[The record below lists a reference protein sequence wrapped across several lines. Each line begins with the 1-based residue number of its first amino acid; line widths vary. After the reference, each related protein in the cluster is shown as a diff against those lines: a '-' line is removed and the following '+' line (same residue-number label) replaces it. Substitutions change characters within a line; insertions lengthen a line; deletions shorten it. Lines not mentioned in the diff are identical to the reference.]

1 MKIIRY
7 FLEFILVIF
16 FFLVFKIIGLKLSSD
31 LGEIIGKYFGPLF
44 RKKTIAKKNI
54 LIAFP
59 NFNEKSINEM
69 IERMWKNIGRIF
81 GEYIH
86 INKFSIIDNNKKKIV
101 FTNRDNVEILK
112 KNNKPIVFFSGH
124 FANFEL
130 MAKCLQELGF
140 DIGAIY
146 RPLNNIFLNP
156 IMEFIRKKYIC
167 PIQIE
172 KGSNGTKKLIKHI
185 SNNNP
190 LALMVDQRLS
200 SSIRVPFFD
209 QPATTTITP
218 AQLAIKY
225 DALLVPVFLKR
236 LEKTNFEFFIE
247 EPLIT
252 NRTNDYDKDIF
263 NITQI
268 MNIKIEEFIK
278 RDPAHW
284 LWSHDR
290 WK

>member
-7 FLEFILVIF
+7 FLEFFIVLIF
-16 FFLVFKIIGLKLSSD
+16 FIIFKVIGVKLSSD

-59 NFNEKSINEM
+59 DLNEKSINEM
-69 IERMWKNIGRIF
+69 IDRMWKNIGRIF

-86 INKFSIIDNNKKKIV
+86 INKFSIIDPKKIKIV
-101 FTNRDNVEILK
+101 FANKNNFEMLK
-112 KNNKPIVFFSGH
+112 KNNKPVVFFSGH

-140 DIGAIY
+140 NIGAIY

-218 AQLAIKY
+218 AQLTIKY

>member
-7 FLEFILVIF
+7 FLEFFIVIIF
-16 FFLVFKIIGLKLSSD
+16 FIIFKIIGLKLSSD

-59 NFNEKSINEM
+59 DLNEKSINEM

-86 INKFSIIDNNKKKIV
+86 INKFSIIDQKKIKIV
-101 FTNRDNVEILK
+101 FANKNNFELLK

-140 DIGAIY
+140 NIGAIY

-185 SNNNP
+185 STNSP
-190 LALMVDQRLS
+190 LALMIDQRLS
-200 SSIRVPFFD
+200 SSIRVPFFN
-209 QPATTTITP
+209 QPASTTTTP

-225 DALLVPVFLKR
+225 DALLIPVFLKR

-247 EPLIT
+247 EPLII
-252 NRTNDYDKDIF
+252 NRTSDYDKDIF

-268 MNIKIEEFIK
+268 MNKKIEEFIK

>member
-16 FFLVFKIIGLKLSSD
+16 FFLIFKIIGLKLSSK

-44 RKKTIAKKNI
+44 RKKAIAKKNI

-59 NFNEKSINEM
+59 NINETS
-69 IERMWKNIGRIF
+69 IDEIIDNMWRNIGSIF

-86 INKFSIIDNNKKKIV
+86 INKFSILDEEKNKIV
-101 FTNRDNVEILK
+101 FTNKNNLQILK
-112 KNNKPIVFFSGH
+112 NNKKPIVFFSGH

-130 MAKCLQELGF
+130 MAKCLRELEF
-140 DIGAIY
+140 NIGAIY

-167 PIQIE
+167 SIQIE
-172 KGSNGTKKLIKHI
+172 KGSAGTKKLIKHI
-185 SNNNP
+185 STNNP
-190 LALMVDQRLS
+190 LALMIDQRLS
-200 SSIRVPFFD
+200 SSIRVPFFN
-209 QPATTTITP
+209 QPATTTSTP
-218 AQLAIKY
+218 AQLSIKY

-236 LEKTNFEFFIE
+236 LKKTKYEFFIE
-247 EPLIT
+247 EPLVVKKT
-252 NRTNDYDKDIF
+252 NNYEKDIF
-263 NITQI
+263 NITEI
-268 MNIKIEEFIK
+268 MNKKIEEFIK
-278 RDPAHW
+278 VDPANW

>member
-7 FLEFILVIF
+7 FLEFLLVIF
-16 FFLVFKIIGLKLSSD
+16 FFLIFKIIGLKLSSD

-69 IERMWKNIGRIF
+69 IDRMWKNIGRIF

-86 INKFSIIDNNKKKIV
+86 INKFSIIDNSKKKIV
-101 FTNRDNVEILK
+101 FTNRDDAEILK

>member
-44 RKKTIAKKNI
+44 RKRTIAKKNI

-69 IERMWKNIGRIF
+69 IDRMWKNIGRIF

-86 INKFSIIDNNKKKIV
+86 INKFSIIDNSKKKIV
-101 FTNRDNVEILK
+101 FTNRNDMEILK

-140 DIGAIY
+140 NIGAIY

-252 NRTNDYDKDIF
+252 NQTNDYDKDIF

>member
-7 FLEFILVIF
+7 FIEFILVIF
-16 FFLVFKIIGLKLSSD
+16 CFLIFKIIGLKLSSN

-44 RKKTIAKKNI
+44 RKKVIAKKNI

-59 NFNEKSINEM
+59 DLSEKSIDEM
-69 IERMWKNIGRIF
+69 IDHMWKNIGRIF

-86 INKFSIIDNNKKKIV
+86 INKFSIIDRKKNKIV
-101 FTNRDNVEILK
+101 FVNKNNVEILK

-140 DIGAIY
+140 NIGAIY

-172 KGSNGTKKLIKHI
+172 KGSAGTKKLLKHI
-185 SNNNP
+185 STNNP
-190 LALMVDQRLS
+190 LALMIDQRLS
-200 SSIRVPFFD
+200 SSIRVPFFN
-209 QPATTTITP
+209 QPATTTTTP

-247 EPLIT
+247 DPLIIK
-252 NRTNDYDKDIF
+252 RTNDYEKDIF

-268 MNIKIEEFIK
+268 MNKKIEEFIE
-278 RDPAHW
+278 RDPSHW

>member
-44 RKKTIAKKNI
+44 RKRTIAKKNI

-86 INKFSIIDNNKKKIV
+86 VNKFSIIDNNKKKIV
-101 FTNRDNVEILK
+101 FTNRNNMEILK

-140 DIGAIY
+140 NIGAIY

-167 PIQIE
+167 PTQIE

-218 AQLAIKY
+218 AQLTIKY

>member
-7 FLEFILVIF
+7 FLEFFIVIIF
-16 FFLVFKIIGLKLSSD
+16 FIIFKIIGLKLSSD

-59 NFNEKSINEM
+59 DLNEKSINEM

-86 INKFSIIDNNKKKIV
+86 INKFSIIDQKKIKIV
-101 FTNRDNVEILK
+101 FANKNNFELLK
-112 KNNKPIVFFSGH
+112 KNNKPVVFFSGH

-140 DIGAIY
+140 NIGAIY

-185 SNNNP
+185 STNGP
-190 LALMVDQRLS
+190 LALMIDQRLS
-200 SSIRVPFFD
+200 SSIRVPFFN
-209 QPATTTITP
+209 QSASTTTTP

-225 DALLVPVFLKR
+225 DALLIPVFLKR

-247 EPLIT
+247 EPLII
-252 NRTNDYDKDIF
+252 NRTSDYDKDIF

-268 MNIKIEEFIK
+268 MNKKIEEFIK

>member
-44 RKKTIAKKNI
+44 RKRTIAKKNI

-69 IERMWKNIGRIF
+69 IDRMWKNIGRIF

-101 FTNRDNVEILK
+101 FTNRNNAEILK

-140 DIGAIY
+140 NIGAIY

-247 EPLIT
+247 EPLII
-252 NRTNDYDKDIF
+252 NKTNDYDKDIF
-263 NITQI
+263 NITQS
-268 MNIKIEEFIK
+268 MNKKIEEFIK

>member
-1 MKIIRY
+1 MKVIRY
-7 FLEFILVIF
+7 FLEFFIVIIF
-16 FFLVFKIIGLKLSSD
+16 FIIFKIIGLKFSSD
-31 LGEIIGKYFGPLF
+31 FGAIIGKYFGPLF
-44 RKKTIAKKNI
+44 RKKIIAKKNI

-59 NFNEKSINEM
+59 DLNEKSINEM
-69 IERMWKNIGRIF
+69 IDRMWKNIGRIF

-86 INKFSIIDNNKKKIV
+86 INKFSVIDQKKIV
-101 FTNRDNVEILK
+101 FTNKSNIEILN

-140 DIGAIY
+140 NIGAIY

-185 SNNNP
+185 STNSP
-190 LALMVDQRLS
+190 LALMIDQRLS
-200 SSIRVPFFD
+200 SSIRVPFFN
-209 QPATTTITP
+209 QPASTTTTP

-225 DALLVPVFLKR
+225 DALLIPVFLKR

-247 EPLIT
+247 EPLII
-252 NRTNDYDKDIF
+252 NRTSDYDKDIF
-263 NITQI
+263 NITQS
-268 MNIKIEEFIK
+268 MNKKIEEFVK

>member
-7 FLEFILVIF
+7 FLEFFIVIIF
-16 FFLVFKIIGLKLSSD
+16 FIIFKIIGLKLSSD

-59 NFNEKSINEM
+59 DLNEKSINEM

-86 INKFSIIDNNKKKIV
+86 INKFSIIDQKKIKIV
-101 FTNRDNVEILK
+101 FANKNNFELLK
-112 KNNKPIVFFSGH
+112 KNNEPVVFFSGH

-140 DIGAIY
+140 NIGAIY

-185 SNNNP
+185 STNGP
-190 LALMVDQRLS
+190 LALMIDQRLS
-200 SSIRVPFFD
+200 SSIRVPFFN
-209 QPATTTITP
+209 QPASTTTTP

-225 DALLVPVFLKR
+225 DALLIPVFLKR

-247 EPLIT
+247 EPLII
-252 NRTNDYDKDIF
+252 NRTSDYDKDIF

-268 MNIKIEEFIK
+268 MNKKIEEFIK

>member
-44 RKKTIAKKNI
+44 RKRTIAKKNI

-69 IERMWKNIGRIF
+69 IDRMWKNIGRIF

-86 INKFSIIDNNKKKIV
+86 INKFSIIDNSKKKIV
-101 FTNRDNVEILK
+101 FTNRDDVKILK

-130 MAKCLQELGF
+130 MAKCLRELEF
-140 DIGAIY
+140 NIGAIY

-172 KGSNGTKKLIKHI
+172 KGSAGTKRLIKHI
-185 SNNNP
+185 STKNP
-190 LALMVDQRLS
+190 LALMIDQRLS
-200 SSIRVPFFD
+200 SSIHVPFFN
-209 QPATTTITP
+209 QPATTTTTP

-236 LEKTNFEFFIE
+236 LKKTNYEFFIE
-247 EPLIT
+247 EPLVVKKT
-252 NRTNDYDKDIF
+252 NNYEKDIF
-263 NITQI
+263 NITEI
-268 MNIKIEEFIK
+268 MNKKIEEFMNGN
-278 RDPAHW
+278 
-284 LWSHDR
+284 
-290 WK
+290 

>member
-59 NFNEKSINEM
+59 NFNEKSINE
-69 IERMWKNIGRIF
+69 IIDRMWKNIGRIF

-86 INKFSIIDNNKKKIV
+86 VNKFSIIDNNKKKIV
-101 FTNRDNVEILK
+101 FTNRNNMEILK

-218 AQLAIKY
+218 AQLTIKY

>member
-7 FLEFILVIF
+7 FLEFFIVIIF
-16 FFLVFKIIGLKLSSD
+16 FIIFKIIGLKLSSD

-59 NFNEKSINEM
+59 DLNEKSINEM

-86 INKFSIIDNNKKKIV
+86 INKFSIIDQKKIKIV
-101 FTNRDNVEILK
+101 FANKNNFELLK
-112 KNNKPIVFFSGH
+112 KNNKPVVFFSGH

-140 DIGAIY
+140 NIGAIY

-185 SNNNP
+185 STNGP
-190 LALMVDQRLS
+190 LALMIDQRLS
-200 SSIRVPFFD
+200 SSIRVPFFK
-209 QPATTTITP
+209 QPASTTTTP

-225 DALLVPVFLKR
+225 DALLIPVFLKR

-247 EPLIT
+247 ELLII
-252 NRTNDYDKDIF
+252 NRTSDYDKDIF

-268 MNIKIEEFIK
+268 MNKKIEEFIK

>member
-69 IERMWKNIGRIF
+69 IDRMWKNIGRIF

-86 INKFSIIDNNKKKIV
+86 INKFSIIDNSKKKIV
-101 FTNRDNVEILK
+101 FTNRDDAEILK

-140 DIGAIY
+140 NIGAIY

>member
-44 RKKTIAKKNI
+44 RKRKIAKKNI

-69 IERMWKNIGRIF
+69 IDRMWKNIGRIF

-86 INKFSIIDNNKKKIV
+86 INKFSIIDNSKKKIV
-101 FTNRDNVEILK
+101 FTNRNDAEILK

-252 NRTNDYDKDIF
+252 NQTNDYDKDIF

>member
-7 FLEFILVIF
+7 FLEFILVIY

-69 IERMWKNIGRIF
+69 IDRMWKNIGRIF

-86 INKFSIIDNNKKKIV
+86 INKFSIIDNSKKKIV
-101 FTNRDNVEILK
+101 FTNRDDAEILK

>member
-7 FLEFILVIF
+7 FLEFVIVIIF
-16 FFLVFKIIGLKLSSD
+16 FLIFKFIGLKLSSD

-44 RKKTIAKKNI
+44 RNKTIAKKNI
-54 LIAFP
+54 LTAFP
-59 NFNEKSINEM
+59 DLNENSINEM

-86 INKFSIIDNNKKKIV
+86 INKFSIMDLKKIKIG
-101 FTNRDNVEILK
+101 FANKNNFEILK
-112 KNNKPIVFFSGH
+112 KNNKPVVFFSGH

-140 DIGAIY
+140 NIGAIY

-185 SNNNP
+185 STNNP
-190 LALMVDQRLS
+190 LALMIDQRLS
-200 SSIRVPFFD
+200 SSIRVPFFN
-209 QPATTTITP
+209 QPATTTTAP

-247 EPLIT
+247 EPLII

-263 NITQI
+263 NITQS
-268 MNIKIEEFIK
+268 MNKKIEEFIK

>member
-16 FFLVFKIIGLKLSSD
+16 FFLIFKIIGLKLSSK

-44 RKKTIAKKNI
+44 RKKAIAKKNI

-59 NFNEKSINEM
+59 NINETS
-69 IERMWKNIGRIF
+69 IDEIIDNMWRNIGSIF

-86 INKFSIIDNNKKKIV
+86 INKFSILDEEKNKIV
-101 FTNRDNVEILK
+101 FTNKNNLQILK
-112 KNNKPIVFFSGH
+112 NNKKPIVFFSGH

-130 MAKCLQELGF
+130 MAKCLRELEF
-140 DIGAIY
+140 NIGAIY

-167 PIQIE
+167 SIQIE
-172 KGSNGTKKLIKHI
+172 KGSAGTKKLIKHI
-185 SNNNP
+185 STNNP
-190 LALMVDQRLS
+190 LALMIDQRLS
-200 SSIRVPFFD
+200 SSIRVPFFN
-209 QPATTTITP
+209 QPATTTTAP
-218 AQLAIKY
+218 AQLSIKY

-236 LEKTNFEFFIE
+236 LKKTKYEFFIE
-247 EPLIT
+247 EPLVVKKT
-252 NRTNDYDKDIF
+252 NNYEKDIF
-263 NITQI
+263 NITEI
-268 MNIKIEEFIK
+268 MNKKIEEFIK
-278 RDPAHW
+278 IDPANW

>member
-7 FLEFILVIF
+7 FLEFFIVIIF
-16 FFLVFKIIGLKLSSD
+16 FIIFKIIGLKLSSD

-59 NFNEKSINEM
+59 DLNEKSINEM

-86 INKFSIIDNNKKKIV
+86 INKFSIIDLKKIKIG
-101 FTNRDNVEILK
+101 FANKNNFEILK
-112 KNNKPIVFFSGH
+112 KNNKPVVFFSGH

-140 DIGAIY
+140 NIGAIY

-185 SNNNP
+185 STNGP
-190 LALMVDQRLS
+190 LALMIDQRLS
-200 SSIRVPFFD
+200 SSIRVPFFN
-209 QPATTTITP
+209 QPASTTTTP

-225 DALLVPVFLKR
+225 DALLIPVFLKR

-247 EPLIT
+247 EPLII
-252 NRTNDYDKDIF
+252 NRTSDYDKDIF

-268 MNIKIEEFIK
+268 MNKKIEEFIK

>member
-44 RKKTIAKKNI
+44 RKKIIAKKNI

-69 IERMWKNIGRIF
+69 IDRMWKNIGRIF

-86 INKFSIIDNNKKKIV
+86 INKFSIIDNSKKKIV
-101 FTNRDNVEILK
+101 FTNRDDAEILK

>member
-7 FLEFILVIF
+7 FLEFVIVIIF
-16 FFLVFKIIGLKLSSD
+16 FLIFKIIGLKLSSD

-59 NFNEKSINEM
+59 DLNEKSINEM
-69 IERMWKNIGRIF
+69 IDRMWKNIGRIF

-86 INKFSIIDNNKKKIV
+86 INKFSIIDQKKKIV
-101 FTNRDNVEILK
+101 FTNKNNIEILN

-140 DIGAIY
+140 NIGAIY

-252 NRTNDYDKDIF
+252 NQTNDYDKDIF

>member
-7 FLEFILVIF
+7 FFEFILVIF

-31 LGEIIGKYFGPLF
+31 IGEIIGKYFGPLF

-59 NFNEKSINEM
+59 DFNEKSINEM

-86 INKFSIIDNNKKKIV
+86 INKFSIIDNNNKKIV
-101 FTNRDNVEILK
+101 FANRNNVEILK

-140 DIGAIY
+140 NIGAIY

-167 PIQIE
+167 SIQIE

-185 SNNNP
+185 STNNP

-225 DALLVPVFLKR
+225 EALLVPVFLKR

-252 NRTNDYDKDIF
+252 NITDDYDKDIF
-263 NITQI
+263 NITQVI
-268 MNIKIEEFIK
+268 NIKVEEFIK

>member
-7 FLEFILVIF
+7 FLEFVIVIIF
-16 FFLVFKIIGLKLSSD
+16 FLIFKIIGLKLSSD

-59 NFNEKSINEM
+59 DLNEKSINGM
-69 IERMWKNIGRIF
+69 IDRMWKNIGRIF

-86 INKFSIIDNNKKKIV
+86 TNKFSIIDPEKIKIFFANKNNI
-101 FTNRDNVEILK
+101 EILN

-140 DIGAIY
+140 NIGAIY

-252 NRTNDYDKDIF
+252 NQTNDYDKDIF

>member
-16 FFLVFKIIGLKLSSD
+16 FFLIFKIIGLKLSSK

-44 RKKTIAKKNI
+44 RKKVIAKKNI

-59 NFNEKSINEM
+59 NINETS
-69 IERMWKNIGRIF
+69 IDQIIDDMWRNIGSIF

-86 INKFSIIDNNKKKIV
+86 INKFSILDEEKNKIV
-101 FTNRDNVEILK
+101 FTNKNNLQILK
-112 KNNKPIVFFSGH
+112 NNKKPIVFFSGH

-130 MAKCLQELGF
+130 MAKCLRELEF
-140 DIGAIY
+140 NIGAIY

-167 PIQIE
+167 SIQIE
-172 KGSNGTKKLIKHI
+172 KGSAGTKKLIKHI
-185 SNNNP
+185 STNNP
-190 LALMVDQRLS
+190 LALMIDQRLS
-200 SSIRVPFFD
+200 SSIRVPFFN
-209 QPATTTITP
+209 QPATTTTTP
-218 AQLAIKY
+218 AQLSIKY

-236 LEKTNFEFFIE
+236 LKKTKYEFFIE
-247 EPLIT
+247 EPLVVKKT
-252 NRTNDYDKDIF
+252 NNYEKDIF
-263 NITQI
+263 NITEI
-268 MNIKIEEFIK
+268 MNKKIEEFIK
-278 RDPAHW
+278 VDPANW

>member
-69 IERMWKNIGRIF
+69 IDRMWKNIGRIF

-101 FTNRDNVEILK
+101 FTNRNNAEILK

-140 DIGAIY
+140 NIGAIY

>member
-69 IERMWKNIGRIF
+69 IDRMWKNIGRIF

-86 INKFSIIDNNKKKIV
+86 INKFSIIDNSKKKIV
-101 FTNRDNVEILK
+101 FTNRDDAEILK

-200 SSIRVPFFD
+200 SSIRVPFFN
-209 QPATTTITP
+209 QPATTTTTP

>member
-16 FFLVFKIIGLKLSSD
+16 FFLIFKIIGLKLSSD

-59 NFNEKSINEM
+59 NFNEKLINEM
-69 IERMWKNIGRIF
+69 IDRMWKNIGRIF
-81 GEYIH
+81 GEYVH
-86 INKFSIIDNNKKKIV
+86 INKFSIIDNTKKKIV
-101 FTNRDNVEILK
+101 FINRNDAEILK

-130 MAKCLQELGF
+130 MAKCLQELEF

-185 SNNNP
+185 STNNP

-252 NRTNDYDKDIF
+252 NITNDYDKDIF

>member
-44 RKKTIAKKNI
+44 RKRTIAKKNI

-69 IERMWKNIGRIF
+69 IDRMWKNIGRIF

-86 INKFSIIDNNKKKIV
+86 INKFSIIDNSKKKIV
-101 FTNRDNVEILK
+101 FTNRNDAEILK

-140 DIGAIY
+140 NIGAIY

-190 LALMVDQRLS
+190 LALMIDQRLS

-247 EPLIT
+247 EPLMI

>member
-7 FLEFILVIF
+7 FLEFVMVIIF
-16 FFLVFKIIGLKLSSD
+16 FLIFKIIGLKLSSD

-44 RKKTIAKKNI
+44 RKKTITKKNI

-59 NFNEKSINEM
+59 DFNENSINEI
-69 IERMWKNIGRIF
+69 IEHMWKNIGRIF

-86 INKFSIIDNNKKKIV
+86 INKFSIMDQKKIKID
-101 FTNRDNVEILK
+101 FANNNNFEILK
-112 KNNKPIVFFSGH
+112 KNNKPVVFFSGH

-140 DIGAIY
+140 NIGAIY

-167 PIQIE
+167 QIQIE

-185 SNNNP
+185 STNNP
-190 LALMVDQRLS
+190 LALMIDQRLS
-200 SSIRVPFFD
+200 SSIRVPFFN
-209 QPATTTITP
+209 QPATTTTTP

-247 EPLIT
+247 EPLII
-252 NRTNDYDKDIF
+252 NRTNDYDKNIF
-263 NITQI
+263 NITQS
-268 MNIKIEEFIK
+268 MNKKIEEFIK
-278 RDPAHW
+278 KDPAHW

>member
-7 FLEFILVIF
+7 FLEFFIVIIF
-16 FFLVFKIIGLKLSSD
+16 FIIFKIIGLKLSSD

-59 NFNEKSINEM
+59 DLNEKSINEM

-86 INKFSIIDNNKKKIV
+86 INKFSIIDQKKIKIV
-101 FTNRDNVEILK
+101 FANKNNFEMLK
-112 KNNKPIVFFSGH
+112 KNNKPVVFFSGH

-140 DIGAIY
+140 NIGAIY

-185 SNNNP
+185 STNGP
-190 LALMVDQRLS
+190 LALMIDQRLS
-200 SSIRVPFFD
+200 SSIRVPFFN
-209 QPATTTITP
+209 QPASTTTTP

-225 DALLVPVFLKR
+225 DALLIPVFLKR

-247 EPLIT
+247 EPLII
-252 NRTNDYDKDIF
+252 NRTSDYDKDIF

-268 MNIKIEEFIK
+268 MNKKIEEFIK

>member
-7 FLEFILVIF
+7 FLEFVIVIIF
-16 FFLVFKIIGLKLSSD
+16 FLIFKIIGLKLSSNF
-31 LGEIIGKYFGPLF
+31 GEIIGKYFGPLF

-54 LIAFP
+54 LVAFP
-59 NFNEKSINEM
+59 DLNENSINEM

-86 INKFSIIDNNKKKIV
+86 INKFSIIDLKKIKIG
-101 FTNRDNVEILK
+101 FANKNNLEILK
-112 KNNKPIVFFSGH
+112 KNNKPVVFFSGH

-140 DIGAIY
+140 NIGAIY

-185 SNNNP
+185 STNNP
-190 LALMVDQRLS
+190 LALMIDQRLS
-200 SSIRVPFFD
+200 SSIRVPFFN
-209 QPATTTITP
+209 QLATTTTTP

-247 EPLIT
+247 EALII
-252 NRTNDYDKDIF
+252 NRTSDYDKDIF

-268 MNIKIEEFIK
+268 MNKKIEEFIK

>member
-7 FLEFILVIF
+7 FLEFFIVIIF
-16 FFLVFKIIGLKLSSD
+16 FIIFKIIGLKLSSD
-31 LGEIIGKYFGPLF
+31 LGERIGKYFGPLF

-59 NFNEKSINEM
+59 DLNENSINEM

-86 INKFSIIDNNKKKIV
+86 INKFSIMDQKKIKIG
-101 FTNRDNVEILK
+101 FANKNNFEILK
-112 KNNKPIVFFSGH
+112 KNNKPVVFFSGH

-140 DIGAIY
+140 NIGAIY

-185 SNNNP
+185 STNNP
-190 LALMVDQRLS
+190 LALMIDQRLS
-200 SSIRVPFFD
+200 SSIRVPFFN
-209 QPATTTITP
+209 QPATTTTAP

-247 EPLIT
+247 DPLII

-263 NITQI
+263 NITQS
-268 MNIKIEEFIK
+268 MNKKIEEFIK

>member
-7 FLEFILVIF
+7 FLEFVIVIF
-16 FFLVFKIIGLKLSSD
+16 FFLIFKIIGLKLSSD

-59 NFNEKSINEM
+59 DLNEKSINGM
-69 IERMWKNIGRIF
+69 IDRMWKNIGRIF

-86 INKFSIIDNNKKKIV
+86 INKFSLIDQKKKIV
-101 FTNRDNVEILK
+101 FTNKNNIEILN

-140 DIGAIY
+140 NIGAIY

-185 SNNNP
+185 STNNP
-190 LALMVDQRLS
+190 LALMIDQRLS
-200 SSIRVPFFD
+200 SSIRVPFFN
-209 QPATTTITP
+209 QPATTTTTP

-247 EPLIT
+247 EPLII
-252 NRTNDYDKDIF
+252 NRTNDYHKDIF

>member
-7 FLEFILVIF
+7 FLEFFIVIIF
-16 FFLVFKIIGLKLSSD
+16 FIIFKIIGLKLSSD

-59 NFNEKSINEM
+59 DLNEKSINEM

-86 INKFSIIDNNKKKIV
+86 INKFSIIDQKKIKIV
-101 FTNRDNVEILK
+101 FANKNNFELLK
-112 KNNKPIVFFSGH
+112 KNNKQVVFFSGH

-140 DIGAIY
+140 NIGAIY

-185 SNNNP
+185 STNNP
-190 LALMVDQRLS
+190 LALMIDQRLS
-200 SSIRVPFFD
+200 SSICVPFFN
-209 QPATTTITP
+209 QPATTTTTP

-225 DALLVPVFLKR
+225 DALLIPVFLKR

-247 EPLIT
+247 EPLII
-252 NRTNDYDKDIF
+252 NRTSDYDKDIF

-268 MNIKIEEFIK
+268 MNKKIEEFIK

>member
-7 FLEFILVIF
+7 FLEFFIVIIF
-16 FFLVFKIIGLKLSSD
+16 FIIFKIIGLKLSSD

-44 RKKTIAKKNI
+44 RKKTITKKNI

-59 NFNEKSINEM
+59 YLNENSINEM

-86 INKFSIIDNNKKKIV
+86 INKFSIIDQKKIKIV
-101 FTNRDNVEILK
+101 FANKNNFELLK

-140 DIGAIY
+140 NIGAIY

-185 SNNNP
+185 STNNP
-190 LALMVDQRLS
+190 LALMIDQRLS
-200 SSIRVPFFD
+200 SSIRVPFFN
-209 QPATTTITP
+209 QPATTTTTP

-247 EPLIT
+247 EPLII
-252 NRTNDYDKDIF
+252 NRTSDYDKDIF

-268 MNIKIEEFIK
+268 MNKKIEEFIK

>member
-7 FLEFILVIF
+7 FFEFILVIIF
-16 FFLVFKIIGLKLSSD
+16 FFIFKIIGLKLSSD

-44 RKKTIAKKNI
+44 RNKRIVKKNI

-59 NFNEKSINEM
+59 DVNEKSINE
-69 IERMWKNIGRIF
+69 IIDRMWKNIGRIF

-86 INKFSIIDNNKKKIV
+86 INKFSVIDPKKKI
-101 FTNRDNVEILK
+101 FFANKNNVEILK
-112 KNNKPIVFFSGH
+112 KNNKPVVFFSGH

-140 DIGAIY
+140 NIGAIY

-156 IMEFIRKKYIC
+156 IMEFIRKRYIC
-167 PIQIE
+167 KIQIE
-172 KGSNGTKKLIKHI
+172 KGPAGTKKLIRHI
-185 SNNNP
+185 STNNP
-190 LALMVDQRLS
+190 LALMIDQRLS
-200 SSIRVPFFD
+200 GSIRVPFFN
-209 QPATTTITP
+209 QTATTTTTP

-236 LEKTNFEFFIE
+236 LKKTNFEFIIE
-247 EPLIT
+247 EPLII

-268 MNIKIEEFIK
+268 MNKKIEEFVK

>member
-7 FLEFILVIF
+7 FLEFVIVIIF
-16 FFLVFKIIGLKLSSD
+16 FLIFKIIGLKLSSD

-59 NFNEKSINEM
+59 DLNEKSINEM

-86 INKFSIIDNNKKKIV
+86 INKFSIIDQKKIKIV
-101 FTNRDNVEILK
+101 FANKNNFELLK
-112 KNNKPIVFFSGH
+112 KNSKPIVFFSGH

-140 DIGAIY
+140 NIGAIY

-185 SNNNP
+185 STNGP
-190 LALMVDQRLS
+190 LALMIDQRLS
-200 SSIRVPFFD
+200 SSIRVPFFNH
-209 QPATTTITP
+209 PATTTTTP

-225 DALLVPVFLKR
+225 DALLIPVFLKR

-247 EPLIT
+247 EPLII
-252 NRTNDYDKDIF
+252 NRTSDYDKDIF

-268 MNIKIEEFIK
+268 MNKKIEEFIK